1 MARELNDS
9 PARVALE
16 IALRPFGQIVFSRDL
31 SASALVLAAVATVPR
46 VALAAVAAVLIATA
60 LSLLFGLGSAALREG
75 GPTCTAVLTTLALLV
90 FDPGAGSIAALV
102 VLGAVLSVFYY
113 ASFEAV
119 FAPVTLPTHSFPFVA
134 ATWTVHLAARVLPA
148 VERSADLF
156 APLPWIPPSWL
167 EPSWIDVPASIVFSH
182 GAAAGALV
190 LLAIATH
197 SRISLLLAAIG
208 WGSSILVRAWLR
220 ADMPWSLVDVTAGFN
235 AILTAVALGGVWF
248 VPQPSSMLLS
258 AAASAVAG
266 VVTYALFPFVGIASL
281 PVISLPFVVTTH
293 LMLTAAR
300 RRVQDRLP
308 RSTVP
313 DVRPEEALARHLMW
327 VRRFGD
333 AAWLPF
339 RLPFRGEWVVS
350 QGHNGTHTHQGLWRH
365 GLDFEGRSASG
376 RPFERDGRELR
387 DYACYGLPVLAAGA
401 GTVVQVIDGIPDNK
415 PGELN
420 IKDNWGNAVVLAHG
434 AGLYSVYAHLQMR
447 SIRVKQGEVIPTG
460 GELGRCGSSGR
471 SPTPHL
477 HFQVQ
482 RTATLGSPTLPADF
496 GDVVRR
502 TDSDL
507 ALLNRVIPAEGDL
520 VRPVLRDEAMARALT
535 LTPGSVFDLVEEGT
549 SRTERVEVKI
559 DLLGRRSLESDKARL
574 FLDPYDAALVFV
586 DFRGN
591 PRSLLSYL
599 LVGLARLPFDQASS
613 LTWRDSLP
621 RRLLLPSSIRAAA
634 DLLAV
639 VVPEFGSIEIEYRL
653 ERTEGKLRVLGKAK
667 TWTTEATLSLG
678 DGPHRIELTHGERK
692 RVMEMRPVREQQGAA
707 S

>member
-1 MARELNDS
+1 MASELNDS
-9 PARVALE
+9 ATRLVLE
-16 IALRPFGQIVFSRDL
+16 TALRPFGQIVFSRDL
-31 SASALVLAAVATVPR
+31 SVGALVLAAIATVPR
-46 VALAAVAAVLIATA
+46 VALAALGAVAVATVA
-60 LSLLFGLGSAALREG
+60 SLLFGLGRAAWREG
-75 GPTCTAVLTTLALLV
+75 GPTCTAVLTTIALLV
-90 FDPGAGSIAALV
+90 FDPGAGSTTALV
-102 VLGAVLSVFYY
+102 VVSAVLSVFYY

-134 ATWTVHLAARVLPA
+134 ATWTAHLAARVLPGA
-148 VERSADLF
+148 ERSSDLF
-156 APLPWIPPSWL
+156 SALPWIPAAWM
-167 EPSWIDVPASIVFSH
+167 EPSRLDVPASIVFSH
-182 GAAAGALV
+182 GAVAGALV
-190 LLAIATH
+190 LIALATH
-197 SRISLLLAAIG
+197 SRISLLLAGIG
-208 WGSSILVRAWLR
+208 WGSSMLVRLWLR
-220 ADMPWSLVDVTAGFN
+220 PDMPWSLVDTTAAFN
-235 AILTAVALGGVWF
+235 AILTAVAIGGVWF

-258 AAASAVAG
+258 AAASAVSG
-266 VVTYALFPFVGIASL
+266 VVSYALFPLVGIASL

-300 RRVQDRLP
+300 RRVHDRWP

-350 QGHNGTHTHQGLWRH
+350 QGHDGRHTHQGAWRH
-365 GLDFEGRSASG
+365 GLDFEGRGSNGKA
-376 RPFERDGRELR
+376 FERDGRELR
-387 DYACYGLPVLAAGA
+387 DYACFGLPVLAAGA
-401 GTVVQVIDGIPDNK
+401 GTVVQVIDGIADNK

-420 IKDNWGNAVVLAHG
+420 TKDNWGNAVVLAHG

-447 SIRVKQGEVIPTG
+447 SIRVKQGEVVPTG

-482 RTATLGSPTLPADF
+482 RAATLGSPTLPADF

-502 TDSDL
+502 RDGDL

-520 VRPVLRDEAMARALT
+520 VRPVLRDEAMGRALT
-535 LTPGSVFDLVEEGT
+535 LNPGAVFDLVEEGT
-549 SRTERVEVKI
+549 GRTERVEVKI
-559 DLLGRRSLESDKARL
+559 DLLGRRSIESDKARL

-586 DFRGN
+586 DFRGD
-591 PRSLLSYL
+591 PKSLLRYL

-639 VVPEFGSIEIEYRL
+639 VLPELGSIEIEYRL
-653 ERTEGKLRVLGKAK
+653 ERSEGKLRVRGKAK
-667 TWTTEATLSLG
+667 TWTTDATLSLG
-678 DGPHRIELTHGERK
+678 DGPHRIELIHGERK
-692 RVMEMRPVREQQGAA
+692 RAMEMRPVREQQGAR